1 MQSKKIVE
9 WGAFKD
15 NPRDNPFTLHPIRD
29 HPEPSLRRK
38 THRERPG
45 HGMILEAFARRTRTL
60 LCTACGTKNRDILN
74 SGAIYQ
80 FMSPSCQQG
89 ILLSKPH
96 AMESQRIPIT
106 SFQSDF
112 HFLSVISNV
121 NPAYCVNCFYLCS
134 LTPRP
139 FAPQYCGV
147 IEFIKCQCS
156 FSIVMEAPKSSQIF
170 LSILGSP
177 IVDITSPIFG
187 PKKQKICAKV
197 VTYCA
202 ENFSF

>member
-38 THRERPG
+38 NHRERPG
-45 HGMILEAFARRTRTL
+45 HGTMLEAFARRTRTL
-60 LCTACGTKNRDILN
+60 LCTACGTKNRNILN
-74 SGAIYQ
+74 GAICQ
-80 FMSPSCQQG
+80 FMPCHASRVFSV
-89 ILLSKPH
+89 LSRTLWNLNGSRLP
-96 AMESQRIPIT
+96 P
-106 SFQSDF
+106 QSDF

-139 FAPQYCGV
+139 FAPQYYGV

-187 PKKQKICAKV
+187 PQKQKICAKV
-197 VTYCA
+197 VDTA
-202 ENFSF
+202 QKTLVSK